1 MSSAPHLPPQTSSI
15 AWRARLM
22 FARTLIVVLIIA
34 LAAGATAALVV
45 LAWYPEIIGTG
56 REPAFSP
63 TGGTARSPSFD
74 AGTLTQTIERATV
87 GIYRAGDSVRRLNV
101 TFYPRETAVGWGVFL
116 TDDGW
121 LLTTKDV
128 TRAASDLRVIDSRGL
143 VFTVERVAH
152 DPVTGLSFMKI
163 AGNGFT
169 EVPVAERDPVSTGAT
184 VYSIDGVSSLISF
197 TVGSPDYNRSEPL
210 VTGELT
216 RLLRLEGARV
226 PEGAPLFNAQG
237 FLVGIAHHRNAQAAP
252 TTVVIPAVA
261 ARSIF
266 DRIFSESALPA
277 TAVRITYLMIPD
289 VLPGDLGTDREAPRL
304 GAQVLRVQRSST
316 YRGSLPTLEQRDIIT
331 AVNDEPVT
339 TRETLALLLA
349 RIRPAKDALFT
360 VYRAGEY
367 LRIPVVL
374 SE

>member
-1 MSSAPHLPPQTSSI
+1 
-15 AWRARLM
+15 
-22 FARTLIVVLIIA
+22 
-34 LAAGATAALVV
+34 VV

-56 REPAFSP
+56 RSPALSG
-63 TGGTARSPSFD
+63 TGGVTRPASFD
-74 AGTLTQTIERATV
+74 AGALTETIERGTI

-101 TFYPRETAVGWGVFL
+101 TFYPRESAVGWGVFL

-121 LLTTKDV
+121 ILTTKEV
-128 TRAASDLRVIDSRGL
+128 TRAASDLRVIDARG
-143 VFTVERVAH
+143 VAYTVERTTH

-163 AGNGFT
+163 TGNGFA
-169 EVPVAERDPVSTGAT
+169 EVPVAEQSSSGTGT
-184 VYSIDGVSSLISF
+184 TLYSIDSGSSLLSF

-226 PEGAPLFNAQG
+226 AEGAPLFNAQG
-237 FLVGIAHHRNAQAAP
+237 FLVGIAHHRNAQ
-252 TTVVIPAVA
+252 TVPATVIIPASA

-266 DRIFSESALPA
+266 DRVFSESALPA
-277 TAVRITYLMIPD
+277 TAVRITYIMIPD
-289 VLPGDLGTDREAPRL
+289 VIPSDLGIDREAPRL

-316 YRGSLPTLEQRDIIT
+316 YRGSLPTLAERDIIT

-339 TRETLALLLA
+339 TRETLAFLLA

-360 VYRAGEY
+360 VYRAGDY

-374 SE
+374 GE